1 MMFALKLQREDFTAM
16 FDCQSISYQSCAGK
30 NLRKSNPHEI
40 CQLYIYR
47 ERAGSHGGRGCESP
61 DFVILVTKFTII
73 SVITP
78 SVYIYISLYPK
89 ETSILLVKAAI
100 IVLSS
105 PRPPRPP
112 SDARR
117 SFPWP
122 RATGTATSCQEWGA
136 AVDHVGHDSG
146 WVCLRVFHGI
156 GIYNNQQS
164 KKHVRYLHIYICVCV
179 YLYIY
184 TCWTNQ
190 VIS

>member
-1 MMFALKLQREDFTAM
+1 MCWQESQKIESPWNMPT
-16 FDCQSISYQSCAGK
+16 I
-30 NLRKSNPHEI
+30 
-40 CQLYIYR
+40 YIYRER
-47 ERAGSHGGRGCESP
+47 ERAGSHGWRGCESP
-61 DFVILVTKFTII
+61 DFVILVTKFIII

-164 KKHVRYLHIYICVCV
+164 KKHVRYLHIYIYVCVCV